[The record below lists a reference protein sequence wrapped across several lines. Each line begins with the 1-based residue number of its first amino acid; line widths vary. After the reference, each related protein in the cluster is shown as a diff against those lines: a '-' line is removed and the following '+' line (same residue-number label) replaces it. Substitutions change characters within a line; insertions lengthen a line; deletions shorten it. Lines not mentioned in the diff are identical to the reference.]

1 MKKVFQAAIGSIL
14 MATLILAGCSSSQ
27 TKTASASSS
36 NTSSSTTSS
45 SKSTSSSTASA
56 QVVKLVIKTDKTG
69 SDGKQHVAFE
79 PSDFTVTKGQPVKLE
94 IQNYDTTMHTFTAN
108 DLNLNVAIN
117 AATSATQPTTAT
129 ATFTPDKTGSF
140 QWMCMNPCDTNN
152 GEWSMSQKGFMQG
165 TITVK

>member
-1 MKKVFQAAIGSIL
+1 MKKVFQTAIGAIVL
-14 MATLILAGCSSSQ
+14 ATLALAGCSSTQ
-27 TKTASASSS
+27 TKTASTSPSS
-36 NTSSSTTSS
+36 TSSTTSS
-45 SKSTSSSTASA
+45 SQSTSSSTTSA
-56 QVVKLVIKTDKTG
+56 QVVKLVIKTDKIG

-94 IQNYDTTMHTFTAN
+94 IQNYDTTMHTLTAN

-117 AATSATQPTTAT
+117 AAASAGQPTTAS
-129 ATFTPDKTGSF
+129 ATFTPNKTGSF

-152 GEWSMSQKGFMQG
+152 GEWAMSQKGFMQG

>member
-1 MKKVFQAAIGSIL
+1 MKKVFQAAIGSIIL
-14 MATLILAGCSSSQ
+14 ALALAGCSSG
-27 TKTASASSS
+27 TTNTAS
-36 NTSSSTTSS
+36 TSSSSS
-45 SKSTSSSTASA
+45 SSSTKSSSQSTSSSTASA

-117 AATSATQPTTAT
+117 AAASAGQSTTAS
-129 ATFTPDKTGSF
+129 ATFTPEKSGSF
-140 QWMCMNPCDTNN
+140 QWLCMNPCDTNN

-165 TITVK
+165 TVTVK